1 MSCWRCRHAE
11 QQWKSS
17 LWPLAITQ
25 PGPTTSPG
33 PVRLTGGDP
42 NAPHPPDPAPIERIR
57 LEGIWHRYSG
67 AAADPWTLRGVDLS
81 LAAGELLGLL
91 GPSGCG
97 KTTLLRLIAGFEQ
110 PLRGRIWIDGR
121 EVAGPGRFLAPE
133 RRGVGMVFQDYAL
146 FPHLDAV
153 ANARFGLRRGE
164 ASDRVSWLFALLGME
179 GLESRYP
186 HELSGG
192 QRQRLALA
200 RALAPQPSVVLLD
213 EPFSNL
219 DVEVR
224 ERLRSELPAVLA
236 ACGACG
242 LLVTHDPQ
250 EALAIADRVAILNQG
265 LLEQCASP
273 VELVQ
278 RPATAFVGRFVLQAN
293 LLPARWRGREL
304 ATPIGTFELCPS
316 RSAPPGEPAEA
327 DGGANVR
334 QVPGDARADPA
345 RTPNGG
351 DPPSGPRTPQLLLR
365 PTDLEVVPA
374 VAAAGPSGD
383 GPWDPDVL
391 PGVEVEVLGREF
403 LGRDWLYQMGLG
415 SLRLRVRLP
424 LAVALE
430 RGERCRLAL
439 RPEAEPLLFPSGLPL
454 RASSPGPLQGP

>member
-1 MSCWRCRHAE
+1 MLNNNGDR
-11 QQWKSS
+11 S

-25 PGPTTSPG
+25 PRSTTSPG
-33 PVRLTGGDP
+33 PVPLTGGDP
-42 NAPHPPDPAPIERIR
+42 IGPQPADPTPIERIR
-57 LEGIWHRYSG
+57 LEGIWHRYRG

-110 PLRGRIWIDGR
+110 PQRGRIWIDGR

-164 ASDRVSWLFALLGME
+164 APDRVNWLFALLGLE
-179 GLESRYP
+179 GLEHRYP

-236 ACGACG
+236 ACGACA

-250 EALAIADRVAILNQG
+250 EALAVADRVAILNQG

-273 VELVQ
+273 IDLVQ

-293 LLPARWRGREL
+293 LLPARWRGPELDTSLGTFAFGPSPGVTPGEL
-304 ATPIGTFELCPS
+304 ARGAS
-316 RSAPPGEPAEA
+316 RAGDHQAPAEA
-327 DGGANVR
+327 WE
-334 QVPGDARADPA
+334 DPA
-345 RTPNGG
+345 RAPNGEASPW
-351 DPPSGPRTPQLLLR
+351 DPAVPLQLLLR
-365 PTDLEVVPA
+365 PTDLIVLPA
-374 VAAAGPSGD
+374 EGAASRSGD
-383 GPWDPDVL
+383 APRDPDAL
-391 PGVEVEVLGREF
+391 TGVEVEVLGREF

>member
-1 MSCWRCRHAE
+1 
-11 QQWKSS
+11 
-17 LWPLAITQ
+17 
-25 PGPTTSPG
+25 
-33 PVRLTGGDP
+33 V
-42 NAPHPPDPAPIERIR
+42 N
-57 LEGIWHRYSG
+57 
-67 AAADPWTLRGVDLS
+67 
-81 LAAGELLGLL
+81 
-91 GPSGCG
+91 
-97 KTTLLRLIAGFEQ
+97 
-110 PLRGRIWIDGR
+110 
-121 EVAGPGRFLAPE
+121 
-133 RRGVGMVFQDYAL
+133 
-146 FPHLDAV
+146 
-153 ANARFGLRRGE
+153 
-164 ASDRVSWLFALLGME
+164 WLFALLGLE
-179 GLESRYP
+179 GLERRYP

-236 ACGACG
+236 ACGACA

-293 LLPARWRGREL
+293 LLPARWRGQEL
-304 ATPIGTFELCPS
+304 ATPLGTFELGPLQSVSPGGPTEGTCKAGGLQ
-316 RSAPPGEPAEA
+316 APA
-327 DGGANVR
+327 DALV
-334 QVPGDARADPA
+334 DPA
-345 RTPNGG
+345 RAPKGG
-351 DPPSGPRTPQLLLR
+351 DAPSSPGTPQLLLR

-374 VAAAGPSGD
+374 AAAAEPSGEAT
-383 GPWDPDVL
+383 PDPDAL
-391 PGVEVEVLGREF
+391 QGVEVEVLGREF

-439 RPEAEPLLFPSGLPL
+439 RPGAEPLLFPCGLPV
-454 RASSPGPLQGP
+454 RPRCPGPLQGR

>member
-1 MSCWRCRHAE
+1 MLNDNWDR
-11 QQWKSS
+11 S
-17 LWPLAITQ
+17 LWPLAITH
-25 PGPTTSPG
+25 PGPTTTPG
-33 PVRLTGGDP
+33 PVDRPGHSPIGPGAGDL
-42 NAPHPPDPAPIERIR
+42 APIERVR
-57 LEGIWHRYSG
+57 LEGIWHRYGG
-67 AAADPWTLRGVDLS
+67 AAEGPWTLRGVDLC
-81 LAAGELLGLL
+81 LAPGELLGLL

-110 PLRGRIWIDGR
+110 PQRGRLWIDGR
-121 EVAGPGRFLAPE
+121 EVAGPGRFLPPE

-164 ASDRVSWLFALLGME
+164 HPDRVSWLFALLGLE
-179 GLESRYP
+179 GLERRYP

-236 ACGACG
+236 ACGACA

-293 LLPARWRGREL
+293 LLPARWQDQEL
-304 ATPIGTFELCPS
+304 ATPIGTFAL
-316 RSAPPGEPAEA
+316 APASY
-327 DGGANVR
+327 
-334 QVPGDARADPA
+334 
-345 RTPNGG
+345 GG
-351 DPPSGPRTPQLLLR
+351 DTPSGHDTPQLLLR
-365 PTDLEVVPA
+365 PTDLEVLPPRD
-374 VAAAGPSGD
+374 AAGPSGEA
-383 GPWDPDVL
+383 PPDPDPR

-424 LAVALE
+424 LNVALE

-439 RPEAEPLLFPSGLPL
+439 RPGAEPLLFPSGLPL
-454 RASSPGPLQGP
+454 LASSPGPLQGP

>member
-1 MSCWRCRHAE
+1 MLNNNGER
-11 QQWKSS
+11 S
-17 LWPLAITQ
+17 LWSLTITH

-33 PVRLTGGDP
+33 PAALSGGDP
-42 NAPHPPDPAPIERIR
+42 ISAGPADPAPIERVR
-57 LEGIWHRYSG
+57 LEGIWHRYGGAAGDG

-81 LAAGELLGLL
+81 LAPGELLGLL

-110 PLRGRIWIDGR
+110 PQRGCLWIDGR
-121 EVAGPGRFLAPE
+121 EVAGPGRFLPPE

-164 ASDRVSWLFALLGME
+164 APDRVSWLFALLGLE
-179 GLESRYP
+179 GLERRYP

-236 ACGACG
+236 ACGACA

-273 VELVQ
+273 VDLVQ
-278 RPATAFVGRFVLQAN
+278 SPATAFVGRFVLQAN
-293 LLPARWRGREL
+293 LLPALWRGQEL
-304 ATPIGTFELCPS
+304 ATPLGTFELVPS
-316 RSAPPGEPAEA
+316 RSAS
-327 DGGANVR
+327 
-334 QVPGDARADPA
+334 PGDALDDPA
-345 RTPNGG
+345 RAPQGG
-351 DPPSGPRTPQLLLR
+351 DAPSGPGTPQLLLR
-365 PTDLEVVPA
+365 ATDLEVLPPGA
-374 VAAAGPSGD
+374 PAGPSAV
-383 GPWDPDVL
+383 GPPDPDPR

-415 SLRLRVRLP
+415 SLQLRVRLP

-439 RPEAEPLLFPSGLPL
+439 LPGAEPLLFPSGLPV
-454 RASSPGPLQGP
+454 RPRCPGPLQGR

>member
-1 MSCWRCRHAE
+1 MLNNNGDR
-11 QQWKSS
+11 S
-17 LWPLAITQ
+17 LWPLAITH
-25 PGPTTSPG
+25 PGPTTTPG
-33 PVRLTGGDP
+33 PVDRPGHSPIGPGAGDL
-42 NAPHPPDPAPIERIR
+42 APIERVR
-57 LEGIWHRYSG
+57 LEGIWHRYGG
-67 AAADPWTLRGVDLS
+67 AAEGPWTLRGVDLC
-81 LAAGELLGLL
+81 LAPGELLGLL

-110 PLRGRIWIDGR
+110 PQRGRLWIDGR
-121 EVAGPGRFLAPE
+121 EVAGPGRFLPPE

-164 ASDRVSWLFALLGME
+164 HPDRVSWLFALLGLE
-179 GLESRYP
+179 GLERRYP

-236 ACGACG
+236 ACGACA

-293 LLPARWRGREL
+293 LLPAQWQDQEL
-304 ATPIGTFELCPS
+304 ATPIGTFEL
-316 RSAPPGEPAEA
+316 APAPH
-327 DGGANVR
+327 R
-334 QVPGDARADPA
+334 GDA
-345 RTPNGG
+345 
-351 DPPSGPRTPQLLLR
+351 PSGPGTPQLLLR
-365 PTDLEVVPA
+365 PTDLEVLPPRD
-374 VAAAGPSGD
+374 AAGPSGEA
-383 GPWDPDVL
+383 PPDPDPR

-424 LAVALE
+424 LSVALE

-439 RPEAEPLLFPSGLPL
+439 RPGAEPLLFPSGLPL
-454 RASSPGPLQGP
+454 LASSPGPLQGP

>member
-1 MSCWRCRHAE
+1 
-11 QQWKSS
+11 
-17 LWPLAITQ
+17 
-25 PGPTTSPG
+25 
-33 PVRLTGGDP
+33 
-42 NAPHPPDPAPIERIR
+42 
-57 LEGIWHRYSG
+57 
-67 AAADPWTLRGVDLS
+67 
-81 LAAGELLGLL
+81 
-91 GPSGCG
+91 
-97 KTTLLRLIAGFEQ
+97 
-110 PLRGRIWIDGR
+110 
-121 EVAGPGRFLAPE
+121 
-133 RRGVGMVFQDYAL
+133 MVFQDYAL

-164 ASDRVSWLFALLGME
+164 HPDRVSWLFALLGLE
-179 GLESRYP
+179 GLERRYP

-236 ACGACG
+236 ACGACA

-265 LLEQCASP
+265 LLEQCATP
-273 VELVQ
+273 VQLVQ

-293 LLPARWRGREL
+293 LLPARWRGQEL
-304 ATPIGTFELCPS
+304 ATPIGTFAL
-316 RSAPPGEPAEA
+316 APASYG
-327 DGGANVR
+327 
-334 QVPGDARADPA
+334 GDA
-345 RTPNGG
+345 
-351 DPPSGPRTPQLLLR
+351 PSAHGPPQLLLR
-365 PTDLEVVPA
+365 PTDLEVLPPGD
-374 VAAAGPSGD
+374 AAGPSGEA
-383 GPWDPDVL
+383 PPDPDPR

-439 RPEAEPLLFPSGLPL
+439 RPGAEPLLFPCGLPV
-454 RASSPGPLQGP
+454 RPSCPGPLQGP

>member
-1 MSCWRCRHAE
+1 MLNNNGVR
-11 QQWKSS
+11 S

-25 PGPTTSPG
+25 PGPTTTPDPVALTRDSPIG
-33 PVRLTGGDP
+33 PGAG
-42 NAPHPPDPAPIERIR
+42 DPAPIERVR
-57 LEGIWHRYSG
+57 LEGIWHRYG
-67 AAADPWTLRGVDLS
+67 AAAADPWTLRGVDLC
-81 LAAGELLGLL
+81 LAPGELLGLL

-110 PLRGRIWIDGR
+110 PQRGRVWIDGR
-121 EVAGPGRFLAPE
+121 EVAGPSRYLPPE

-164 ASDRVSWLFALLGME
+164 HPDRVSWLFALLGLE
-179 GLESRYP
+179 GLERRYP

-236 ACGACG
+236 ACGACA

-265 LLEQCASP
+265 LLEQCATP
-273 VELVQ
+273 VQLVQ

-293 LLPARWRGREL
+293 LLPARWRGQEL
-304 ATPIGTFELCPS
+304 ATPIGTFAL
-316 RSAPPGEPAEA
+316 APASYG
-327 DGGANVR
+327 
-334 QVPGDARADPA
+334 GDA
-345 RTPNGG
+345 
-351 DPPSGPRTPQLLLR
+351 PSAHGPPQLLLR
-365 PTDLEVVPA
+365 PTDLEVLPPGD
-374 VAAAGPSGD
+374 AAGPSGEA
-383 GPWDPDVL
+383 PPDPDPR

-424 LAVALE
+424 LSVALE

-439 RPEAEPLLFPSGLPL
+439 RPGAEPLLFPSGLPL
-454 RASSPGPLQGP
+454 LASSPGPLQGP

>member
-1 MSCWRCRHAE
+1 MLNNNGER
-11 QQWKSS
+11 S
-17 LWPLAITQ
+17 LWPLTITH
-25 PGPTTSPG
+25 PGPITSPG
-33 PVRLTGGDP
+33 PAALNGGDP
-42 NAPHPPDPAPIERIR
+42 ISVGPADPAPTERVR
-57 LEGIWHRYSG
+57 LEGIWHRYNA
-67 AAADPWTLRGVDLS
+67 AAADPWSLRGVDLS

-110 PLRGRIWIDGR
+110 PQRGRLWIDGR
-121 EVAGPGRFLAPE
+121 EVAGPGRFLPPE

-164 ASDRVSWLFALLGME
+164 APDRVNWLFALLGLE
-179 GLESRYP
+179 GLERRYP

-236 ACGACG
+236 ACGACA

-250 EALAIADRVAILNQG
+250 EALAIADRVAILNEG

-273 VELVQ
+273 VDLVQ

-293 LLPARWRGREL
+293 LLPGLWRGQEL
-304 ATPIGTFELCPS
+304 ATPLGTFVLGPS
-316 RSAPPGEPAEA
+316 RSAS
-327 DGGANVR
+327 
-334 QVPGDARADPA
+334 PGDALADPA
-345 RTPNGG
+345 RPPQGG
-351 DPPSGPRTPQLLLR
+351 DAPSGPETPQLLLR
-365 PTDLEVVPA
+365 ATDLEVLPPGDPA
-374 VAAAGPSGD
+374 GRSAEAP
-383 GPWDPDVL
+383 PDPDPR

-430 RGERCRLAL
+430 RGERCWLAL
-439 RPEAEPLLFPSGLPL
+439 RPGAEPLLFPCGLPV
-454 RASSPGPLQGP
+454 RPRWPGPLQGP

>member
-1 MSCWRCRHAE
+1 MLNDNGDR
-11 QQWKSS
+11 S

-25 PGPTTSPG
+25 PGPTTIPG
-33 PVRLTGGDP
+33 PVPLPGGDP
-42 NAPHPPDPAPIERIR
+42 IASDSLAPSQVERIR
-57 LEGIWHRYSG
+57 LEGIWHRYGG
-67 AAADPWTLRGVDLS
+67 AALDPWTLRGVN
-81 LAAGELLGLL
+81 LALAPGELLGLL

-97 KTTLLRLIAGFEQ
+97 KTTLLRLIAGFDQ
-110 PLRGRIWIDGR
+110 PRHGRIWIDGR
-121 EVAGPGRFLAPE
+121 EVVGPGRFLPPE

-146 FPHLDAV
+146 FPHLNAR
-153 ANARFGLRRGE
+153 ANARFGLRRGQDP
-164 ASDRVSWLFALLGME
+164 SRVSWLFTMLGLE
-179 GLESRYP
+179 GLEGRYP

-236 ACGACG
+236 ACGACA

-265 LLEQCASP
+265 LLEQCAAP
-273 VELVQ
+273 IDLVQ

-293 LLPARWRGREL
+293 LFPARWQGEEIATPLGSFEL
-304 ATPIGTFELCPS
+304 APSTGVSAGVPAGTGSQPSGRLAPADPEADHARTFEGAAGPS
-316 RSAPPGEPAEA
+316 EPQPPA
-327 DGGANVR
+327 
-334 QVPGDARADPA
+334 
-345 RTPNGG
+345 
-351 DPPSGPRTPQLLLR
+351 QLLLR
-365 PTDLEVVPA
+365 PSDLTVVPA
-374 VAAAGPSGD
+374 RAAAWASSDAP
-383 GPWDPDVL
+383 PAADPR

-415 SLRLRVRLP
+415 SLRLRIRLP

-439 RPEAEPLLFPSGLPL
+439 RPEAQPLLFPGALPV
-454 RASSPGPLQGP
+454 RARSREP

>member
-1 MSCWRCRHAE
+1 MLNHNGDR
-11 QQWKSS
+11 S
-17 LWPLAITQ
+17 LWPLAITH
-25 PGPTTSPG
+25 PGPTATPGSMATPGDNPIGPG
-33 PVRLTGGDP
+33 PG
-42 NAPHPPDPAPIERIR
+42 DPAPVERVR
-57 LEGIWHRYSG
+57 LEGIWHRYG
-67 AAADPWTLRGVDLS
+67 AAAADPWTLRGVDLC
-81 LAAGELLGLL
+81 LAPGELLGLL

-110 PLRGRIWIDGR
+110 PQRGRLWIDGR
-121 EVAGPGRFLAPE
+121 EVAGPGRFLPPE

-164 ASDRVSWLFALLGME
+164 ASDRVSWLFALLGLE
-179 GLESRYP
+179 GLERRYP

-224 ERLRSELPAVLA
+224 ERLRSELPSVLA

-316 RSAPPGEPAEA
+316 RSASPGEPAEA
-327 DGGANVR
+327 DGGASVR
-334 QVPGDARADPA
+334 QAPGGAWADPA

-351 DPPSGPRTPQLLLR
+351 DPPSGPGTPQLLLR

-374 VAAAGPSGD
+374 VAAAGPSGEA
-383 GPWDPDVL
+383 PPDPDVL

-439 RPEAEPLLFPSGLPL
+439 RPEAKPLLFPPGLPL
-454 RASSPGPLQGP
+454 RSCYPRPLQGP

>member
-1 MSCWRCRHAE
+1 M
-11 QQWKSS
+11 
-17 LWPLAITQ
+17 
-25 PGPTTSPG
+25 
-33 PVRLTGGDP
+33 
-42 NAPHPPDPAPIERIR
+42 R
-57 LEGIWHRYSG
+57 LEGIWHRYG
-67 AAADPWTLRGVDLS
+67 AAATDPWTLRGVDLS
-81 LAAGELLGLL
+81 LAQGELLGLL

-110 PLRGRIWIDGR
+110 PQRGRIWIDGR
-121 EVAGPGRFLAPE
+121 EVAGNARFLPPE

-146 FPHLDAV
+146 FPHLNAV

-164 ASDRVSWLFALLGME
+164 APDRVSWLFALLGLE
-179 GLESRYP
+179 GLEHRYP

-236 ACGACG
+236 ACGACA

-250 EALAIADRVAILNQG
+250 EALAIADQVAILNQG

-273 VELVQ
+273 IELVQ

-293 LLPARWRGREL
+293 LLPARWRGQEL
-304 ATPIGTFELCPS
+304 DTPLGTFELGPS
-316 RSAPPGEPAEA
+316 PGVPPGELAGGASGFGDRQAPAEA
-327 DGGANVR
+327 WE
-334 QVPGDARADPA
+334 DPA
-345 RTPNGG
+345 RASSGR
-351 DPPSGPRTPQLLLR
+351 DVPSSPGTPQVLLR
-365 PTDLEVVPA
+365 PTDLDVLPA
-374 VAAAGPSGD
+374 LAAAGPCAD
-383 GPWDPDVL
+383 GPQDPVAL

-430 RGERCRLAL
+430 RGERCRLVL
-439 RPEAEPLLFPSGLPL
+439 RPGTEPLLFPSGLPVRVRCPAAL
-454 RASSPGPLQGP
+454 PRP

>member
-1 MSCWRCRHAE
+1 MLNNNGDR
-11 QQWKSS
+11 S
-17 LWPLAITQ
+17 LWPLAITH
-25 PGPTTSPG
+25 PGPTTTPG
-33 PVRLTGGDP
+33 PV
-42 NAPHPPDPAPIERIR
+42 APPGHSPIGPGASDPAAIERVR
-57 LEGIWHRYSG
+57 LEGIWHRYG
-67 AAADPWTLRGVDLS
+67 APGADPWTLRGIDLS
-81 LAAGELLGLL
+81 LAPGELLGLL

-110 PLRGRIWIDGR
+110 PQRGRLWIDGR
-121 EVAGPGRFLAPE
+121 EVAGPGRFLPPE

-164 ASDRVSWLFALLGME
+164 HPDRVSWLFALLGLE
-179 GLESRYP
+179 GLERRYP

-236 ACGACG
+236 ACGACA

-250 EALAIADRVAILNQG
+250 EALAVADRVAILNQG

-273 VELVQ
+273 IDLVQ

-293 LLPARWRGREL
+293 LLPARWRGEEL
-304 ATPIGTFELCPS
+304 VTPVGSFEMAFPQVGPS
-316 RSAPPGEPAEA
+316 DPGLPL
-327 DGGANVR
+327 
-334 QVPGDARADPA
+334 
-345 RTPNGG
+345 
-351 DPPSGPRTPQLLLR
+351 QLLVR
-365 PTDLEVVPA
+365 PTDLTVLHA
-374 VAAAGPSGD
+374 GIVAGRSGD
-383 GPWDPDVL
+383 DPPDPEAR

-439 RPEAEPLLFPSGLPL
+439 RPEAEPLLLPFGLPV
-454 RASSPGPLQGP
+454 RARWPGPLQGP

>member
-1 MSCWRCRHAE
+1 MLNHNGDR
-11 QQWKSS
+11 S
-17 LWPLAITQ
+17 LWPLAITH
-25 PGPTTSPG
+25 PGPTTIPG
-33 PVRLTGGDP
+33 PIARPGDEP
-42 NAPHPPDPAPIERIR
+42 IGPDPAEAAPIERVR
-57 LEGIWHRYSG
+57 LEGIWHRYG
-67 AAADPWTLRGVDLS
+67 TAAADPWTLQGLDLS
-81 LAAGELLGLL
+81 LAPGELLGLL

-110 PLRGRIWIDGR
+110 PQRGRIWIDGR
-121 EVAGPGRFLAPE
+121 EVAGPGRFLPPE

-164 ASDRVSWLFALLGME
+164 APDRLSWLFALLGLE
-179 GLESRYP
+179 GLERRYP

-236 ACGACG
+236 ACGACA

-250 EALAIADRVAILNQG
+250 EALAIADRVAILNRG

-273 VELVQ
+273 RELVQ

-293 LLPARWRGREL
+293 LLPARWRGQAL
-304 ATPIGTFELCPS
+304 ATSLGTFELEPS
-316 RSAPPGEPAEA
+316 RGAAADDTLRATPG
-327 DGGANVR
+327 V
-334 QVPGDARADPA
+334 
-345 RTPNGG
+345 GG
-351 DPPSGPRTPQLLLR
+351 DPFGHGTPELLLR
-365 PTDLEVVPA
+365 PTDLHVLPRGD
-374 VAAAGPSGD
+374 AAGPSGD
-383 GPWDPDVL
+383 GPRDPEGL

-424 LAVALE
+424 LTVALE

-439 RPEAEPLLFPSGLPL
+439 RPEAKPLLFPAGVPV
-454 RASSPGPLQGP
+454 RASSPWPLQGP

>member
-1 MSCWRCRHAE
+1 MLNDNGDR
-11 QQWKSS
+11 S
-17 LWPLAITQ
+17 LWPLAITH
-25 PGPTTSPG
+25 PGPTHPPGRFAHPRDSPIG
-33 PVRLTGGDP
+33 PRDGDP
-42 NAPHPPDPAPIERIR
+42 AAIERVR
-57 LEGIWHRYSG
+57 LEGIWHRYG
-67 AAADPWTLRGVDLS
+67 AAAADPWTLRGVDLC
-81 LAAGELLGLL
+81 LAPGELLGLL

-110 PLRGRIWIDGR
+110 PQQGRLWIDGR
-121 EVAGPGRFLAPE
+121 EVAGPGRFLPPE

-164 ASDRVSWLFALLGME
+164 APDRVSWLFALLGLE
-179 GLESRYP
+179 GLERRYP

-236 ACGACG
+236 ACGACA

-293 LLPARWRGREL
+293 LLPARWQGQEL
-304 ATPIGTFELCPS
+304 ATPMGTFVLGPS
-316 RSAPPGEPAEA
+316 PSASAGEPAEA
-327 DGGANVR
+327 DGGTNVR
-334 QVPGDARADPA
+334 QAPGVAWADPA
-345 RTPNGG
+345 RAPYGEDTPW
-351 DPPSGPRTPQLLLR
+351 DPVTTPQLLLR
-365 PTDLEVVPA
+365 PTDLEVLPPRG
-374 VAAAGPSGD
+374 AAGPSGD
-383 GPWDPDVL
+383 APQDPDPR

-424 LAVALE
+424 LTIALE

-439 RPEAEPLLFPSGLPL
+439 RPGAEPLLFPSGLPV
-454 RASSPGPLQGP
+454 RASSPGPLLGP

>member
-1 MSCWRCRHAE
+1 MLNNNGDR
-11 QQWKSS
+11 S

-33 PVRLTGGDP
+33 PIPLTGGDTITP
-42 NAPHPPDPAPIERIR
+42 GPADPAPIERIR
-57 LEGIWHRYSG
+57 LEGIWHRYGG
-67 AAADPWTLRGVDLS
+67 AAAEPWTLRGVDLA
-81 LAAGELLGLL
+81 LAPGELLGLL

-110 PLRGRIWIDGR
+110 PHRGRIWIDGL
-121 EVAGPGRFLAPE
+121 EVAGPGRFLPPE

-153 ANARFGLRRGE
+153 GNARFGLRRGQHLE
-164 ASDRVSWLFALLGME
+164 RVSWLFALLGLE
-179 GLESRYP
+179 GLERRYP

-224 ERLRSELPAVLA
+224 ERLRSELPSVLA

-265 LLEQCASP
+265 LLEQCAAP

-293 LLPARWRGREL
+293 LLPAQWQGEEL
-304 ATPIGTFELCPS
+304 VTPLGTFGL
-316 RSAPPGEPAEA
+316 APPQGAAPNEWGGSVSKTISRQAPADAGTAPARLPNAEA
-327 DGGANVR
+327 SPWD
-334 QVPGDARADPA
+334 PGIPL
-345 RTPNGG
+345 
-351 DPPSGPRTPQLLLR
+351 QLLVR
-365 PTDLEVVPA
+365 PTDLTVVPDE
-374 VAAAGPSGD
+374 AAAWQSSDHPTDAVGR
-383 GPWDPDVL
+383 

-424 LAVALE
+424 LDVALE
-430 RGERCRLAL
+430 RGERCRLVL
-439 RPEAEPLLFPSGLPL
+439 RPEAEPLLFPAALPV
-454 RASSPGPLQGP
+454 RARSPGPRQRP

>member
-1 MSCWRCRHAE
+1 MS
-11 QQWKSS
+11 
-17 LWPLAITQ
+17 
-25 PGPTTSPG
+25 
-33 PVRLTGGDP
+33 GGDP
-42 NAPHPPDPAPIERIR
+42 ISAGPTDPAPIERVR
-57 LEGIWHRYSG
+57 LEGIWHRYNA

-110 PLRGRIWIDGR
+110 PQRGRLWIDGR
-121 EVAGPGRFLAPE
+121 EVAGPGRFLPPE

-164 ASDRVSWLFALLGME
+164 APDRVSWLFALLGLE
-179 GLESRYP
+179 GLERRYP

-236 ACGACG
+236 ACGACA

-250 EALAIADRVAILNQG
+250 EALAIADRVAILNEG

-293 LLPARWRGREL
+293 LLPVLWRGQEL
-304 ATPIGTFELCPS
+304 ATPLGTFVLRPS
-316 RSAPPGEPAEA
+316 QSAS
-327 DGGANVR
+327 
-334 QVPGDARADPA
+334 PGDALADPA
-345 RTPNGG
+345 GPSQGG
-351 DPPSGPRTPQLLLR
+351 DAPSGPETPQLLLR
-365 PTDLEVVPA
+365 ATDLEVLPPEDP
-374 VAAAGPSGD
+374 AGPSAEA
-383 GPWDPDVL
+383 PPDPDPR

-430 RGERCRLAL
+430 RGERCWLAL
-439 RPEAEPLLFPSGLPL
+439 RPGAEPLLFPCGLPV
-454 RASSPGPLQGP
+454 RPRWPGPLQRP

>member
-1 MSCWRCRHAE
+1 MLTNNRN
-11 QQWKSS
+11 QS

-25 PGPTTSPG
+25 PGPTTSPV
-33 PVRLTGGDP
+33 PVPLTGGDP
-42 NAPHPPDPAPIERIR
+42 IGADPADPAPTERIR
-57 LEGIWHRYSG
+57 LEGIWHRYGG
-67 AAADPWTLRGVDLS
+67 AAADSWTLRGVDLA
-81 LAAGELLGLL
+81 LAPGELLGLL

-110 PLRGRIWIDGR
+110 PQRGSLWIDGR
-121 EVAGPGRFLAPE
+121 EVAGPGRFLPPE

-164 ASDRVSWLFALLGME
+164 APDRVKWLFALLGLE
-179 GLESRYP
+179 GLEYRYP

-224 ERLRSELPAVLA
+224 ERLRCELPAVLA
-236 ACGACG
+236 ACGACA

-273 VELVQ
+273 MDLVQ

-293 LLPARWRGREL
+293 LLPGQWRGQVL
-304 ATPIGTFELCPS
+304 ATPLGTFELVPS
-316 RSAPPGEPAEA
+316 RSAFQGIEA
-327 DGGANVR
+327 
-334 QVPGDARADPA
+334 
-345 RTPNGG
+345 
-351 DPPSGPRTPQLLLR
+351 PSSTGTPQLLLR
-365 PTDLEVVPA
+365 STDLEVLPPGDP
-374 VAAAGPSGD
+374 AGPPG
-383 GPWDPDVL
+383 GAPLDPD
-391 PGVEVEVLGREF
+391 PRPDVEVEVLGREF

-415 SLRLRVRLP
+415 TLRLRVRLP

-430 RGERCRLAL
+430 RGERCRLAV
-439 RPEAEPLLFPSGLPL
+439 RPGAEPLLFPWGLAVRARCSEPL
-454 RASSPGPLQGP
+454 RGP